1 MEQDRIQFAN
11 ILSDESFSNMAKEI
25 CITQY
30 FNELMAFYDLINLD
44 RSSEHEGIKKFWF
57 ENGGHDIA
65 MNIEFGKAE
74 KLSKFCNQL
83 QLFDGRIF
91 IYGLY
96 YKLSFK
102 SKNKT
107 CIIRLSVLLDD
118 EDPRVQK

>member
-44 RSSEHEGIKKFWF
+44 QSSEHEGIKKFWF

-65 MNIEFGKAE
+65 MNIEFGT
-74 KLSKFCNQL
+74 
-83 QLFDGRIF
+83 
-91 IYGLY
+91 IYLYIGLTSY
-96 YKLSFK
+96 NYLIDQMNFLNIGNS
-102 SKNKT
+102 SLN
-107 CIIRLSVLLDD
+107 
-118 EDPRVQK
+118 